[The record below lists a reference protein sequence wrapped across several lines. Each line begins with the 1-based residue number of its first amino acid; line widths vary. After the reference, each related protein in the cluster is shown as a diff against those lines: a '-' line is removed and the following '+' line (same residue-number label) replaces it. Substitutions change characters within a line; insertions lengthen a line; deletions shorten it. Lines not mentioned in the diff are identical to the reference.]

1 MQARLENGCLTVTAQ
16 KALDKDEQDKEG
28 NYIRR
33 ERYAGSCSRSF
44 YVGEG
49 VRQSDIAAKFEDGIL
64 RLTVPKK
71 DAPQLPENNYIAIE

>member
-1 MQARLENGCLTVTAQ
+1 M
-16 KALDKDEQDKEG
+16 
-28 NYIRR
+28 
-33 ERYAGSCSRSF
+33 
-44 YVGEG
+44 GEG